1 MKKNIYFLL
10 FTIITLFTFNPI
22 TNANSLNNTNTPNLA
37 CEIWDVVAEVTAC
50 EGDLFDVTI
59 NFNHSETGE
68 TFHIQGN
75 GINYGTFNYNDVPV
89 TLTSLAADC
98 DTEYEFV
105 IIDDATENCSSF
117 TELGQVCCEGNCEI
131 TGIDFDGNPE
141 CVEGFIVADWY
152 IFSNNTSEVGF
163 DIYVNNDFLTFVEY
177 DGQGPYTLEIPN
189 TETEFFTLK
198 ACDNDNPDCCFT
210 SEWENPCFEG
220 DPCEIWDLVIETS
233 DCDGGIYTVTFDF
246 NYSGTTNNFFD
257 WEIPGVDSGFAE
269 FSDLPLTI
277 TIDNDL
283 DQTHDLIIN
292 ENDNPDC
299 AADISFDNPCFSE
312 PLECTINEI
321 NVNAYEEDQ
330 SVTIDITISKEGDC
344 STQFN
349 VWLNDVLLGL
359 YEIPD
364 NTLQITGVES
374 SDEMLRV
381 TVCNVNNEESC
392 GEDEVSN
399 PLITSVN
406 ELENN
411 TLFFWDNHQISISN
425 NNTFTINV
433 AIMNINGKLLDEE
446 TLNPLTDWNKSLQSY
461 TTGIYLISIQSK
473 DRIKTYKI
481 FK

>member
-1 MKKNIYFLL
+1 ME
-10 FTIITLFTFNPI
+10 
-22 TNANSLNNTNTPNLA
+22 PN
-37 CEIWDVVAEVTAC
+37 D
-50 EGDLFDVTI
+50 
-59 NFNHSETGE
+59 ET
-68 TFHIQGN
+68 
-75 GINYGTFNYNDVPV
+75 DPPVPPQ
-89 TLTSLAADC
+89 C
-98 DTEYEFV
+98 D
-105 IIDDATENCSSF
+105 
-117 TELGQVCCEGNCEI
+117 
-131 TGIDFDGNPE
+131 DG
-141 CVEGFIVADWY
+141 
-152 IFSNNTSEVGF
+152 S
-163 DIYVNNDFLTFVEY
+163 
-177 DGQGPYTLEIPN
+177 
-189 TETEFFTLK
+189 
-198 ACDNDNPDCCFT
+198 DNDGDNKIDYPDDPGCYAK
-210 SEWENPCFEG
+210 G
-220 DPCEIWDLVIETS
+220 DDDERDPLIPPQCS
-233 DCDGGIYTVTFDF
+233 D
-246 NYSGTTNNFFD
+246 
-257 WEIPGVDSGFAE
+257 
-269 FSDLPLTI
+269 